1 MTPNRTSLLVLA
13 LATLA
18 AGAHLWPVPPEQLEM
33 LTRGFLLP
41 WLGMAVLAALLVQLL
56 LTGRRGDTPGL
67 IAIGFILSVL
77 GRVAVEGFTGTGVH
91 SLWPVEVALGGGI
104 GFSGGWLGMMAGTI
118 IDRYRQRRTWR

>member
-1 MTPNRTSLLVLA
+1 MTFNRTSFLVIT

-18 AGAHLWPVPPEQLEM
+18 SGAHLWPVPPEQLEM
-33 LTRGFLLP
+33 LTRSFVVP
-41 WLGMAVLAALLVQLL
+41 WLGMAVLAGLLVQLI

-67 IAIGFILSVL
+67 ITIGFILSVL
-77 GRVAVEGFTGTGVH
+77 GRVAVDGLTGAGVH

-104 GFSGGWLGMMAGTI
+104 GFGGGWFGMMAGTI